1 MSMLNLFGRD
11 SNLQL
16 DPFTRSA
23 LDTLTAIPPRDEQ
36 AATRGRAAFLAQA
49 TAMKPLVQTIVAKRN
64 AFKSLR
70 ILIFIIGGFLFGGA
84 TAAFASQT
92 SNPNDW
98 LYPVK
103 ILTEDV
109 RLSMASDA
117 RERLALLIEFSDRR
131 MMEIDVANVDTVKSR
146 LRDQVDEALR
156 IADQFRETELQNTT
170 RANLNRMREVAAR
183 TFVVTATPTSQTKHI
198 ASPMPIPS
206 TTPILWSGSTS
217 TPTPIPNIQPT
228 RDVIRATITA
238 LPRPTFQP
246 TPKLRETRDTIR
258 ATITALPRPTFQPT
272 PNLRETRDTI
282 RATITALPRPT
293 FQPTPNLSET
303 RDVIRATITAFP
315 RPTQAATPD
324 LSATEQAFRAT
335 TEALRNLK
343 ATAEAA
349 ERNARATLVAL
360 LTAQAPSSTPPPRFE
375 PTSTPSPVVVIRET
389 PRPRPTPAP

>member
-16 DPFTRSA
+16 DSFTRSA
-23 LDTLTAIPPRDEQ
+23 LDTLITIPPRDEQ
-36 AATRGRAAFLAQA
+36 AATKSRAAFLAQA
-49 TAMKPLVQTIVAKRN
+49 AAMKPHVQTIAAKRN

-70 ILIFIIGGFLFGGA
+70 VLIFIIGGFLFGGA

-131 MMEIDVANVDTVKSR
+131 MTEIDVANVDTVKSR

-156 IADQFRETELQNTT
+156 IADQFQDTELHNTT

-183 TFVVTATPTSQTKHI
+183 TFVVTATPTIQPKQI

-206 TTPILWSGSTS
+206 TTPTFWTGSTP
-217 TPTPIPNIQPT
+217 TLTPIPNIQPT
-228 RDVIRATITA
+228 REAIPPTTA
-238 LPRPTFQP
+238 LPRPTFP
-246 TPKLRETRDTIR
+246 
-258 ATITALPRPTFQPT
+258 PT

-293 FQPTPNLSET
+293 
-303 RDVIRATITAFP
+303 
-315 RPTQAATPD
+315 QAATPD

-335 TEALRNLK
+335 AEALRNLK

-375 PTSTPSPVVVIRET
+375 PTSTPNPVVVIRET